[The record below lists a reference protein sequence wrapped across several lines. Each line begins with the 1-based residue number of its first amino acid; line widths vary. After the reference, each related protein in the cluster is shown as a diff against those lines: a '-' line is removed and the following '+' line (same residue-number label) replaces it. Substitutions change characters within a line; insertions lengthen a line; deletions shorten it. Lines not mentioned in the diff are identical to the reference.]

1 VVETRPTRDLI
12 REPER
17 LGASLTTRFR
27 DALEAL
33 PVALM
38 RDMWLTGFDTPSLHT
53 MDVDKPMRSHGL
65 MQVMARETSIQG
77 PGRRARG
84 GLPGPRTG
92 KKVALASYAVD
103 YEPAFHSNISHVAAL
118 LCSRKGLIVAREVH
132 PPRKRKPTFC
142 GPRTCSAS
150 LPLRACD
157 KVRVHH
163 LYKPAGLW

>member
-53 MDVDKPMRSHGL
+53 MDVDKPMRSHAL

-84 GLPGPRTG
+84 GLPLGLAQERRWRSQAMRSTTSPLSTRTFPM
-92 KKVALASYAVD
+92 LQR
-103 YEPAFHSNISHVAAL
+103 
-118 LCSRKGLIVAREVH
+118 CSVH
-132 PPRKRKPTFC
+132 GR
-142 GPRTCSAS
+142 
-150 LPLRACD
+150 D
-157 KVRVHH
+157 
-163 LYKPAGLW
+163 